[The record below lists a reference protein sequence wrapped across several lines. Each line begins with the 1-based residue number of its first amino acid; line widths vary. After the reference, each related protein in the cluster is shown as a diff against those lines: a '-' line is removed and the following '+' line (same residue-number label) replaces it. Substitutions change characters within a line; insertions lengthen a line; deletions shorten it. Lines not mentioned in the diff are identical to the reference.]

1 MSTISPAPQTQAAT
15 LRVESRASGR
25 ALASLALSM
34 LLASLATSTAS
45 VALPTLAL
53 AFGAPFQQV
62 QWVVLA
68 YLLAVTT
75 LIVGAGRLGDLTGRR
90 RLLLAGLALFT
101 AASILGGLAPELRV
115 LIAAR
120 AAQGLGA
127 ATMMGLAMALVGE
140 AVPKERT
147 GSAMGLLGALSAV
160 GTSLGPSLGG
170 LLIAELGWRA
180 VFLVNAPLGVA
191 TLLLA
196 RRHLPLDRRDVR
208 AAPPPFDVAGA
219 LLLALTLAAY
229 ALAMTV
235 GGGRWGP
242 RHGTLLSAAAVGLGL
257 FALVEARAPS
267 PLLPLS
273 TLRPPA
279 RWGGLATSAL
289 VSTVMMTTLVVGPFY
304 LAISLGLAPAA
315 VGLVLS
321 VGPLVAATMS
331 VPAGRW
337 TDRLGAARIAT
348 VGLTG
353 IAGGTAFLAMLPA
366 PGGIAGYVGPIVVVT
381 VGYALFQTANNTTV
395 MQAIPADQRG
405 VVSGLLNLA
414 RNLGLIT
421 GASAMGAVFA
431 LGARTPTLTQ
441 ASPEALAN
449 GMRVAF
455 GVAAG
460 LTLVALGL
468 AAVLRRQ
475 QRT

>member
-115 LIAAR
+115 LVAAR

-208 AAPPPFDVAGA
+208 ADPPPFDVAGA

-289 VSTVMMTTLVVGPFY
+289 VSTVMMTTLVVGPFH
-304 LAISLGLAPAA
+304 LSRALGLDAA
-315 VGLVLS
+315 RVGLVLS
-321 VGPLVAATMS
+321 AGPLVAALTG
-331 VPAGRW
+331 VPAGRLV
-337 TDRLGAARIAT
+337 DRLGARRMSLAGLVVLGAGTLALSTAPLTLGVGGYLAPIA
-348 VGLTG
+348 VATG
-353 IAGGTAFLAMLPA
+353 
-366 PGGIAGYVGPIVVVT
+366 
-381 VGYALFQTANNTTV
+381 GYALFQTANNTAV
-395 MQAIPADQRG
+395 MADVGPDLRG
-405 VVSGLLNLA
+405 VVSGALNLS
-414 RNLGLIT
+414 RNLGLLT
-421 GASAMGAVFA
+421 GASVMGSVFA
-431 LGARTPTLTQ
+431 M
-441 ASPEALAN
+441 ASGTADVATAAPEAVAS
-449 GMRVAF
+449 GMRATF
-455 GVAAG
+455 TLAAA
-460 LTLVALGL
+460 LVAL
-468 AAVLRRQ
+468 AAAIATATGPREPR
-475 QRT
+475 